1 MALREKLEED
11 IKASMRSHD
20 QARLDAL
27 RFFKNA
33 VLAVEKEQKKELD
46 DAGVIEVATKQA
58 SDRRDSIK
66 AFEEGGREAAA
77 AKEAAELVVLEEFLP
92 PQMSAEEL
100 MELIKTTVSEVG
112 AVSIQDTGKLM
123 GKLMPQVRGKPMG
136 PWLTRWPRSTWSLCP
151 DGFRLVC
158 GLGSWFS
165 LAPGARP
172 TVIIRSR
179 TSLAKTPRTFGM
191 TRPAWTALIR

>member
-1 MALREKLEED
+1 MALREKLEDD
-11 IKASMRSHD
+11 IKTSMRSHD

-66 AFEEGGREAAA
+66 AFEEGGRVVAA

-100 MELIKTTVSEVG
+100 MELIKVTVSEVG
-112 AVSIQDTGKLM
+112 AASIQDKGKLM
-123 GKLMPQVRGKPMG
+123 GKLMPQVRGKADGTVVNQMATEY
-136 PWLTRWPRSTWSLCP
+136 LESL
-151 DGFRLVC
+151 
-158 GLGSWFS
+158 S
-165 LAPGARP
+165 
-172 TVIIRSR
+172 
-179 TSLAKTPRTFGM
+179 
-191 TRPAWTALIR
+191 

>member
-77 AKEAAELVVLEEFLP
+77 AKEAAELGVLEEF
-92 PQMSAEEL
+92 
-100 MELIKTTVSEVG
+100 
-112 AVSIQDTGKLM
+112 
-123 GKLMPQVRGKPMG
+123 
-136 PWLTRWPRSTWSLCP
+136 
-151 DGFRLVC
+151 
-158 GLGSWFS
+158 
-165 LAPGARP
+165 
-172 TVIIRSR
+172 
-179 TSLAKTPRTFGM
+179 
-191 TRPAWTALIR
+191 